1 MNAISPS
8 ADTAKY
14 LRCIEASKAGRWEL
28 DRDVIRG
35 RDFDTRTKFLPDGL
49 SLVHELALPDAEARL
64 ISQIQGRTY
73 ANVFGLVER
82 FITAKL
88 IEVGRDHTLGDQHA
102 LEALVRFSDEEIKH
116 QAMFR
121 RIEEMIGGVMP
132 AGYRFDVDPDAVARA
147 VLSRSTWS
155 VLMLTLHIELF
166 VQLHYRES
174 IAPDRVLSDLFKD
187 VFLHHWQ
194 DERQHA
200 VLDELELKRLDAT
213 LGEEERD
220 RGVDD
225 FIDLVSAVDALL
237 QVQAASDASYFATVC
252 GRRLE
257 TAEAEAIGRHFLKDR
272 KSTRLNSSH

>member
-121 RIEEMIGGVMP
+121 RIEQMIGGVMP
-132 AGYRFDVDPDAVARA
+132 AGYRFDVDADAVARA

-155 VLMLTLHIELF
+155 VLVLTLHIELF
-166 VQLHYRES
+166 VQPEILVHEVQARKLHFIPQFRHDAHQS
-174 IAPDRVLSDLFKD
+174 AG
-187 VFLHHWQ
+187 
-194 DERQHA
+194 A
-200 VLDELELKRLDAT
+200 VLAPQQVLFLQSQRHRLHLNFLVEKHILLL
-213 LGEEERD
+213 LGKER
-220 RGVDD
+220 
-225 FIDLVSAVDALL
+225 
-237 QVQAASDASYFATVC
+237 
-252 GRRLE
+252 
-257 TAEAEAIGRHFLKDR
+257 FLG
-272 KSTRLNSSH
+272 